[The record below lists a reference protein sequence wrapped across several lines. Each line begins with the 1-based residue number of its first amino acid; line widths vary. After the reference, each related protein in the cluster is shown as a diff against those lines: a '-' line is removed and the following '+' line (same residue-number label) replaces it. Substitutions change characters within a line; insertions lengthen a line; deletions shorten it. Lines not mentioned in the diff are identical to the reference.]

1 MITVEFDEGK
11 LPSVLLALQ
20 DAKLSALAAKAA
32 AETYT
37 DEVLN
42 YIAEGKSFTSRT
54 GQTEQSIGWRPEGPE
69 GDGAVVFA
77 NAETARFLEEGTGL
91 HGPFGKSY
99 LIRPKPGGGRKALR
113 MPIQGGGFI
122 FRKVVNHPGM
132 KAKPFFFA
140 AFQAREDKMLDAMT
154 SVIARKLGAA

>member
-1 MITVEFDEGK
+1 VIRIDWNPGEA
-11 LPSVLLALQ
+11 PSVLAALQ
-20 DAKLSALAAKAA
+20 DARLAALASKAA

-37 DEVLN
+37 DEILN
-42 YIAEGKSFTSRT
+42 DIAMGKAFTSRT
-54 GQTEQSIGWRPEGPE
+54 GQTEQSIGWRPEG
-69 GDGAVVFA
+69 DGAVVFA
-77 NAETARFLEEGTGL
+77 NAQTALWLEQGTGL

-154 SVIARKLGAA
+154 SVIAQKPGAA